1 MHNVTPRTVALGTV
15 LLAAV
20 VPAASA
26 QAASITLNQPCQIA
40 TFGLT
45 ATLAGFTP
53 NSTVTL
59 DGDGIFR
66 TVTADA
72 VGSATV
78 TFAAPLLGS
87 SLPKSKQFIVNA
99 ADDAPAPLRAFAR
112 FRSTNLAFGTTGGVR
127 SPKAKRTWTFSG
139 LQPGKPIW
147 GHFRFGGR
155 TRGTYRFGIAEGP
168 CGELTVKAPGIPV
181 KGRINTGRWNI
192 QIDQQKIFN
201 PATKPRMTGSTSV
214 VVVYKS

>member
-1 MHNVTPRTVALGTV
+1 MHNVTPRAAALGAV
-15 LLAAV
+15 LLAGL

-26 QAASITLNQPCQIA
+26 QAASVTVSQPCQIA

-53 NSTVTL
+53 NSTITL

-66 TVTADA
+66 TVAADA
-72 VGSATV
+72 LGSATV

-87 SLPKSKQFIVNA
+87 SEPKSKQFIVNA
-99 ADDAPAPLRAFAR
+99 ADDAPTPLRAFAR

-127 SPKAKRTWTFSG
+127 SPKATRTWTFSG
-139 LQPGKPIW
+139 LQPGKLIW

-155 TRGTYRFGIAEGP
+155 TRATYRFGLAKGP

-214 VVVYKS
+214 VVVYKN